1 MLKIVSGKY
10 RSREIAVP
18 PSVTVPTKSIVRTGI
33 GNALSEFVLG
43 AKVLDLF
50 AGSGALGIECL
61 SRGASHCDFVDSS
74 KEAVETIRGN
84 LQKLKETR
92 FSLFASPFDSF
103 LNEQSGGGYDIV
115 LLDPPYK
122 DKGYYVEA
130 IHLLI
135 KKGLLRSESAL
146 VLEYEGEAPEIGES
160 LFYKVKE
167 YRYGRTKVRICWR
180 KDA

>member
-33 GNALSEFVLG
+33 ANALSEFMLG
-43 AKVLDLF
+43 ARVLDLF

-61 SRGASHCDFVDSS
+61 SRGAAYCDFVDSS
-74 KEAVETIRGN
+74 KEAIETIKAN

-92 FSLFASPFDSF
+92 FSLFESPFDSF
-103 LNEQSGGGYDIV
+103 LTQQSGGGYDIV

-122 DKGYYVEA
+122 NKDYYLEA
-130 IHLLI
+130 VHLLI
-135 KKGLLRSESAL
+135 EKGLLCSESAL
-146 VLEYEGEAPEIGES
+146 VLEYEGEAPDIDES
-160 LFYKVKE
+160 LFSKVKE